1 MEFTVSVADTQAR
14 RSVPC
19 APREPAHF
27 TSCLISAS
35 TVMVAAEG
43 EVDAW
48 NAGDLA
54 EYVERSLEA
63 STRLI
68 VDLRDLQFFGTQG
81 FSTLHKINVTCSGSG
96 VNWVVIPGREVDRL
110 LRICDPG
117 GGLPVATTL
126 ETAVAAVVRGPRSH
140 LRMIPR
146 S

>member
-1 MEFTVSVADTQAR
+1 MEFTVSIADTHAQ
-14 RSVPC
+14 RSAPS
-19 APREPAHF
+19 APREPAQF

-43 EVDAW
+43 EVDAC
-48 NAGDLA
+48 NAHDLA

-68 VDLRDLQFFGTQG
+68 LDLRDLQFFGTQG
-81 FSTLHKINVTCSGSG
+81 FSTLHKINVICSGSG

>member
-1 MEFTVSVADTQAR
+1 VSTADSHAR
-14 RSVPC
+14 
-19 APREPAHF
+19 APASSALRAPAQF

-43 EVDAW
+43 EIDAC
-48 NAGDLA
+48 NAHELA
-54 EYVERSLEA
+54 AYVERSLET

-81 FSTLHKINVTCSGSG
+81 FSTLHKINVTCSGGG

-140 LRMIPR
+140 LRMIPHT
-146 S
+146 

>member
-1 MEFTVSVADTQAR
+1 VSIADTHAQ
-14 RSVPC
+14 RSAPS

-43 EVDAW
+43 EVDAC
-48 NAGDLA
+48 NASDLA
-54 EYVERSLEA
+54 EYVECSLEA

-146 S
+146 A

>member
-1 MEFTVSVADTQAR
+1 MPTANSRAR
-14 RSVPC
+14 RS
-19 APREPAHF
+19 APSVLRDAAQF
-27 TSCLISAS
+27 TSCLISTS

-43 EVDAW
+43 EIDAC
-48 NAGDLA
+48 NAHELV
-54 EYVERSLEA
+54 EYVERSLEE

-81 FSTLHKINVTCSGSG
+81 FSTLHKINVICSGND
-96 VNWVVIPGREVDRL
+96 VNWVVIPGSEVDRL

-140 LRMIPR
+140 LRLLPR
-146 S
+146 T

>member
-1 MEFTVSVADTQAR
+1 MSIAATEAR
-14 RSVPC
+14 RSPPC
-19 APREPAHF
+19 APRDRAHF
-27 TSCLISAS
+27 TSCLIGAS
-35 TVMVAAEG
+35 TVMVAAGG

-48 NAGDLA
+48 NANDLA
-54 EYVERSLEA
+54 EYVECNLEA

-68 VDLRDLQFFGTQG
+68 VDLRGLQFFGTQG

-126 ETAVAAVVRGPRSH
+126 ETAVASVVRGPRSH

-146 S
+146 T

>member
-1 MEFTVSVADTQAR
+1 VSITATQAR
-14 RSVPC
+14 RWAPC
-19 APREPAHF
+19 APRERAHF
-27 TSCLISAS
+27 TCCLISAS

-43 EVDAW
+43 EVDAS

-68 VDLRDLQFFGTQG
+68 VDLRGLQFFGTQG

-96 VNWVVIPGREVDRL
+96 VNWVVVPGREVDRL

-117 GGLPVATTL
+117 GGLPVVTTL

-146 S
+146 T

>member
-1 MEFTVSVADTQAR
+1 MSIADTHAQ
-14 RSVPC
+14 RSAPS
-19 APREPAHF
+19 APREPAQF

-43 EVDAW
+43 EVDAC
-48 NAGDLA
+48 NAHDLA

-68 VDLRDLQFFGTQG
+68 LDLRDLQIFGTQG
-81 FSTLHKINVTCSGSG
+81 FSTLHKINVICSGSG
-96 VNWVVIPGREVDRL
+96 VTWVVIPGREVDRL

>member
-1 MEFTVSVADTQAR
+1 VSTADSHAR
-14 RSVPC
+14 RPASS
-19 APREPAHF
+19 ALREPAQF

-35 TVMVAAEG
+35 TLMVAAEG
-43 EVDAW
+43 EIDAC
-48 NAGDLA
+48 NAHQLA
-54 EYVERSLEA
+54 EYVERSLGT

-68 VDLRDLQFFGTQG
+68 VDLRELQFFGTQG
-81 FSTLHKINVTCSGSG
+81 FSTLHKINVTCSGDG
-96 VNWVVIPGREVDRL
+96 VNWVVIPGREVERL

-146 S
+146 T

>member
-1 MEFTVSVADTQAR
+1 MEFIVSIADTHVQ
-14 RSVPC
+14 RSAPS
-19 APREPAHF
+19 APREPAQF
-27 TSCLISAS
+27 TSCLISPS
-35 TVMVAAEG
+35 TVMVAAAG
-43 EVDAW
+43 EVDAC
-48 NAGDLA
+48 NASDLA

-140 LRMIPR
+140 LRMIAR
-146 S
+146 T

>member
-1 MEFTVSVADTQAR
+1 MEFTMSIAPNSALRATPRSR
-14 RSVPC
+14 RER
-19 APREPAHF
+19 ANF
-27 TSCLISAS
+27 TSCLVNAS

-43 EVDAW
+43 EIDAC
-48 NAGDLA
+48 NAHELA
-54 EYVERSLEA
+54 EYVECSLDA
-63 STRLI
+63 STRLV

-81 FSTLHKINVTCSGSG
+81 FSTLHKINVTCSGSA

-126 ETAVAAVVRGPRSH
+126 EAAVAAVVQGPRSH

-146 S
+146 T